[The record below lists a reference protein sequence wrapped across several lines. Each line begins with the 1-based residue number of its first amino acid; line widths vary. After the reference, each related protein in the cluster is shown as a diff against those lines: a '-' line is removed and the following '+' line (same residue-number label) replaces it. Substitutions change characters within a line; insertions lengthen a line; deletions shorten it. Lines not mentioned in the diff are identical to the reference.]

1 MVLLTLPCNPFR
13 LRFSQCDLCC
23 HFKDSLAN
31 AKNLEEKLGTLIAYR
46 RHLAEQYQ
54 DRTLLWT
61 LQESSLDSMSD
72 VVVMQLD
79 GMDQG
84 KFRLPRDPRLRS
96 TASLNL
102 AVHILSQCCSLRISQ
117 NKDFNK
123 EFLGNTKFCRIHEHN
138 YFEKFSF
145 FPLVFMFLLPGDLPK
160 RIILIFFQLFL
171 I

>member
-13 LRFSQCDLCC
+13 LRFSQCDLCY

-102 AVHILSQCCSLRISQ
+102 AVHIFSQCCSLRISQ

-123 EFLGNTKFCRIHEHN
+123 EFLGNTKFCRIHGHN

-160 RIILIFFQLFL
+160 RIILIFSNCF
-171 I
+171 